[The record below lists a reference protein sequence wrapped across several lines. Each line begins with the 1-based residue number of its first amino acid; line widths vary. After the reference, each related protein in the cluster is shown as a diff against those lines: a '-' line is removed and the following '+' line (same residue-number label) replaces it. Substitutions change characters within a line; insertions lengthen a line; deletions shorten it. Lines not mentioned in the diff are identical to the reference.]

1 MNAYITAIYP
11 RVSTGMQA
19 SEGTSLEGQVE
30 ICFNKARKL
39 GIQENTLQVYQ
50 EEGFT
55 GEDIDRP
62 ALNRLMQDIK
72 LGKIK
77 SLIVT
82 HPDRLTRDL
91 TDKLIICRELEKHDV
106 ELIFVDTEYKNTP
119 EGQLFF
125 NMMSS
130 IAQYELSLIKKRT
143 VRGRLRAVEKDKKIM
158 PMRVAP
164 YGYDLVDGQLIINEE
179 EAKFVQLIYHWY
191 VHDSKTMKQIGE
203 SLYLMGAVP
212 KRAESK
218 QWSAS
223 SIGRVLTSEIYI
235 GKYYYN
241 RRSTK
246 KIKGEKTASGKA
258 KKTYTMR
265 NKEEWIS
272 VDVPPLIDLGT
283 FELAQKKKQTNFT
296 RTGRNVKHHYLLRSL
311 IKCSHCGRV
320 WEATSYPGK
329 AKNGEKKSYPIYR
342 CANKYPKRYGEGV
355 EKCDIP
361 VIRTEILD
369 EYIWGI
375 IVKVLNNPEHLKNDL
390 SKKDSHATDELMNLK
405 NIFEKQVEEKEKER
419 EKIKF
424 MFRKGVIEEDELE
437 ADMITLNKEVKRIQ
451 GELGRLEEKI
461 SLLNRQSMS
470 EDVIKVMVSKYQE
483 VLNNELAPEVKRRIV
498 ENLIDEI
505 MIRYDH
511 EKKQFSLSFYGFLN
525 RMVDGLSNDNYFVSG
540 AQPVNN
546 MGHQPQIMLNECV
559 PGMCIAFGKLL

>member
-30 ICFNKARKL
+30 ICCNKARKL

-179 EAKFVQLIYHWY
+179 EAKFVQFIYHWY

-203 SLYLMGAVP
+203 NLYLMGAVP

-246 KIKGEKTASGKA
+246 KIKGEKTATGKA
-258 KKTYTMR
+258 KKTYTIR

-283 FELAQKKKQTNFT
+283 FELAQKKKRTNFT

-375 IVKVLNNPEHLKNDL
+375 IVNVLNNPEHLKNDL

-405 NIFEKQVEEKEKER
+405 NIFEKQIEEKEKER

-437 ADMITLNKEVKRIQ
+437 TDMTTLNKEVKRIQ

-483 VLNNELAPEVKRRIV
+483 VLNNELAPEIKRRIV

-505 MIRYDH
+505 IIRYDH
-511 EKKQFSLSFYGFLN
+511 EKKQFNLSFYGFLN
-525 RMVDGLSNDNYFVSG
+525 RMVDGFSKDNYFVSG
-540 AQPVNN
+540 TQREK
-546 MGHQPQIMLNECV
+546 IR
-559 PGMCIAFGKLL
+559 

>member
-1 MNAYITAIYP
+1 
-11 RVSTGMQA
+11 MQA

-30 ICFNKARKL
+30 ICCNKARKL

-179 EAKFVQLIYHWY
+179 EAEFVQFIYHWY

-203 SLYLMGAVP
+203 NLYLMGAIP

-246 KIKGEKTASGKA
+246 KIKGEKTATGKA
-258 KKTYTMR
+258 KKTYTIR

-283 FELAQKKKQTNFT
+283 FELAQKKKRTNFT

-375 IVKVLNNPEHLKNDL
+375 IVNVLNNPEHLKNDL

-405 NIFEKQVEEKEKER
+405 NIFEKQIEEKEKER

-437 ADMITLNKEVKRIQ
+437 TDMTTLNKEVKRIQ

-483 VLNNELAPEVKRRIV
+483 VLNNELAPEIKRRIV

-505 MIRYDH
+505 IIRYDH

-525 RMVDGLSNDNYFVSG
+525 RMVDGFSKDNYFVSG
-540 AQPVNN
+540 TQREK
-546 MGHQPQIMLNECV
+546 IR
-559 PGMCIAFGKLL
+559 

>member
-30 ICFNKARKL
+30 ICCNKARKL

-179 EAKFVQLIYHWY
+179 EAEFVQFIYHWY

-203 SLYLMGAVP
+203 NLYLMGAIP

-246 KIKGEKTASGKA
+246 KIKGEKTATGKA
-258 KKTYTMR
+258 KKTYTIR

-283 FELAQKKKQTNFT
+283 FELAQKKKRTNFT

-375 IVKVLNNPEHLKNDL
+375 IVNVLNNPEHLKNDL

-405 NIFEKQVEEKEKER
+405 NIFEKQIEEKEKER

-437 ADMITLNKEVKRIQ
+437 TDMTTLNKEVKRIQ

-483 VLNNELAPEVKRRIV
+483 VLNNELAPEIKRRIV

-505 MIRYDH
+505 IIRYDH

-525 RMVDGLSNDNYFVSG
+525 RMVDGFSKDNYFVSG
-540 AQPVNN
+540 TQREK
-546 MGHQPQIMLNECV
+546 IR
-559 PGMCIAFGKLL
+559 